1 MNTQDRS
8 QAHTPRFPRGL
19 YGVTPDW
26 ADTGRL
32 LAAIEQAHAG
42 GMTALQWRRKHGA
55 PADLRAQARAV
66 RDLCLR
72 LGLVLIVN
80 DDWRLAADLDADG
93 AHLGRDD
100 GAVAQARLALGSDK
114 LIGCSCYDQPE
125 LAARRLREDAD
136 YIVFGAMYPS
146 SVKPDAV
153 RATLDHVRAGRRLAE
168 AQVSGAPAG
177 GMRRAAVVAI
187 GGITPDNAAPVIQAG
202 ADSIAVISAL
212 FEAPD
217 IRAAARRCADL
228 FDADLS

>member
-1 MNTQDRS
+1 VT
-8 QAHTPRFPRGL
+8 TPRFPRGL

-26 ADTGRL
+26 ADTDRL

-42 GMTALQWRRKHGA
+42 GMTALQWRRKLGA

-125 LAARRLREDAD
+125 LAARRLRDDAD
-136 YIVFGAMYPS
+136 YIAFGALYPS
-146 SVKPDAV
+146 GVKPDAV
-153 RATLDHVRAGRRLAE
+153 RATLDHVRAGRALVE
-168 AQVSGAPAG
+168 QPATTG
-177 GMRRAAVVAI
+177 GTRRPAVVAI

-202 ADSIAVISAL
+202 ADSVAIISAL
-212 FEAPD
+212 FDAPD
-217 IRAAARRCADL
+217 IRAAARRFAAL
-228 FDADLS
+228 FDTGTLS

>member
-1 MNTQDRS
+1 MNP
-8 QAHTPRFPRGL
+8 PRFPRGL

-26 ADTGRL
+26 ADTDRL
-32 LAAIEQAHAG
+32 LTAIEQAHAG
-42 GMTALQWRRKHGA
+42 GMTALQWRRKLGA

-72 LGLVLIVN
+72 LGLVLIIN

-136 YIVFGAMYPS
+136 YIAFGALYPS
-146 SVKPDAV
+146 GVKPDAV
-153 RATLDHVRAGRRLAE
+153 RATLDHVRAGRALTE
-168 AQVSGAPAG
+168 APTAG
-177 GMRRAAVVAI
+177 GTRRAAVVAI

-212 FEAPD
+212 FDAPD
-217 IRAAARRCADL
+217 IHAAARRCADL
-228 FDADLS
+228 FDTGASRS

>member
-1 MNTQDRS
+1 MT
-8 QAHTPRFPRGL
+8 TPRFPRGL

-26 ADTGRL
+26 ADTDRL

-42 GMTALQWRRKHGA
+42 GMTALQWRRKLGA
-55 PADLRAQARAV
+55 PADLRVQARAV

-125 LAARRLREDAD
+125 LAARRLRDDAD
-136 YIVFGAMYPS
+136 YIAFGALYPS
-146 SVKPDAV
+146 GVKPDAV
-153 RATLDHVRAGRRLAE
+153 RATLDHVRAGCRLAE
-168 AQVSGAPAG
+168 AHIDGAPAG
-177 GMRRAAVVAI
+177 GTRRPAVVAI

-202 ADSIAVISAL
+202 ADSVAIISAL
-212 FEAPD
+212 FDAPD
-217 IRAAARRCADL
+217 IRAAARRFTTL
-228 FDADLS
+228 FDTDTLS

>member
-1 MNTQDRS
+1 MT
-8 QAHTPRFPRGL
+8 TPRFPRGL

-26 ADTGRL
+26 ADTDRL

-42 GMTALQWRRKHGA
+42 GMTALQWRRKLGA
-55 PADLRAQARAV
+55 PADLRVQARAV

-125 LAARRLREDAD
+125 LAARRLRDDAD
-136 YIVFGAMYPS
+136 YIAFGALYPS
-146 SVKPDAV
+146 GVKPDAV

-168 AQVSGAPAG
+168 AHLNGAPAG
-177 GMRRAAVVAI
+177 GTRRPAVVAI

-202 ADSIAVISAL
+202 ADSVAIISAL
-212 FEAPD
+212 FDAPD
-217 IRAAARRCADL
+217 IRAAARRFTTL
-228 FDADLS
+228 FDTDTLS

>member
-1 MNTQDRS
+1 MT
-8 QAHTPRFPRGL
+8 TPRFPRGL

-26 ADTGRL
+26 TDTDRL

-42 GMTALQWRRKHGA
+42 GMTALQWRRKLGA

-125 LAARRLREDAD
+125 LAARRLRDDAD
-136 YIVFGAMYPS
+136 YIAFGALYPS
-146 SVKPDAV
+146 GVKPDAV
-153 RATLDHVRAGRRLAE
+153 RATLDHVRAGRALVE
-168 AQVSGAPAG
+168 QPGTTG
-177 GMRRAAVVAI
+177 GTRRPAVVAI

-202 ADSIAVISAL
+202 ADSVAIISAL
-212 FEAPD
+212 FDAPD
-217 IRAAARRCADL
+217 IRAAARRFAAL
-228 FDADLS
+228 FDTGTLS

>member
-1 MNTQDRS
+1 MTL
-8 QAHTPRFPRGL
+8 PRFPRGL

-26 ADTGRL
+26 SDTDRL

-42 GMTALQWRRKHGA
+42 GMTALQWRRKLGA

-72 LGLVLIVN
+72 LGLVLIIN

-136 YIVFGAMYPS
+136 YIAFGALYPS

-153 RATLDHVRAGRRLAE
+153 HATLDHVRAGRRLAE
-168 AQVSGAPAG
+168 AQVAVPTS

-212 FEAPD
+212 FDAPD

-228 FDADLS
+228 FDAAGRP